1 MGIGSTITRAIIRG
15 VIQGAQQVAR
25 ESEHVERFNQRR
37 ARVGSVHALAIQDF
51 AIPLLQGAS
60 DRMTPKEH
68 QKIGELTNNANYQGE
83 FLMDHVGEANERHL
97 NDYAIA
103 IKRLAIVAMKLCQK
117 YRVFSDICSVT
128 YDARRKMIIL
138 NGNDHYCL
146 M

>member
-15 VIQGAQQVAR
+15 VIQGVQQVAH
-25 ESEHVERFNQRR
+25 ESAHVERFNQRR
-37 ARVGSVHALAIQDF
+37 AQVGSAHALAIQDF

-68 QKIGELTNNANYQGE
+68 QKIEELTKNANYRGE
-83 FLMDHVGEANERHL
+83 FLMDHVGEANDRHL

-117 YRVFSDICSVT
+117 YSVYSDIYSVT
-128 YDARRKMIIL
+128 YDARRKMIML
-138 NGNDHYCL
+138 NGKDQYCL